1 MESYVVGIGEA
12 LWDMLPGGKQLGGAP
27 SNFAFHVKRLGLP
40 VKVVTALGCDA
51 LGNEIADVFQAKE
64 IDSLV
69 SRVPYPTGTVQVE
82 LDEAG
87 VPSYEIKT
95 EVAWD
100 YIPYN
105 SALAD
110 LAHHTK
116 VVCFGSLAQRSEM
129 SRTTIYRFLDA
140 MPQTDEVLKVF
151 DINLRQQFYT
161 KEIIHE
167 SLRRCNILKINDEEL
182 LTVSNLFK
190 LGGETVVEQCR
201 DLLLA
206 YGLQMVILTC
216 GENGS
221 YVVSENQTSY
231 RETPKVEV
239 VDTVGAG
246 DAFTAAF
253 IAGILKGKPITDA
266 HRLAVNV
273 SAYICTQP
281 GAMPDISYIKI
292 LV

>member
-1 MESYVVGIGEA
+1 MDSYVVGIGEA
-12 LWDMLPGGKQLGGAP
+12 LWDMLPAGKQLGGAP
-27 SNFAFHVKRLGLP
+27 SNFAFHVTQLGLQA
-40 VKVVTALGCDA
+40 KVVTALGCDT
-51 LGNEIADVFQAKE
+51 LGDEIADFFQSKD

-69 SRVPYPTGTVQVE
+69 ARVAYPTGTVQVE

-100 YIPYN
+100 YIPYD
-105 SALAD
+105 SAMEELARS
-110 LAHHTK
+110 TQ
-116 VVCFGSLAQRSEM
+116 VVCFGSLAQRSTI
-129 SRTTIYRFLDA
+129 SRNTIYRFLEA
-140 MPQTDEVLKVF
+140 MPKTEGVLKVF

-161 KEIIHE
+161 KEIIQE
-167 SLRRCNILKINDEEL
+167 SLKRCNILKINDEEL
-182 LTVSNLFK
+182 VTVSKLFDIK
-190 LGGETVVEQCR
+190 YVSVVEQCR
-201 DLLLA
+201 ELLQKYELK
-206 YGLQMVILTC
+206 MVILTC

-221 YVVSENQTSY
+221 YIVAENQTSY

-253 IAGILKGKPITDA
+253 IAGILKGKTVTDA
-266 HRLAVNV
+266 HSLAVNV
-273 SAYICTQP
+273 SAYICTQQ
-281 GAMPDISYIKI
+281 GAMPEIPYIKT